1 MMLSELLRGVVLIV
15 VSILLAVATLGL
27 WFSNMETSPVISWL
41 VFVVGFAISAVSAIA
56 GIWGILATFKDKE
69 EG

>member
-27 WFSNMETSPVISWL
+27 WFGNMETSPVISWL
-41 VFVVGFAISAVSAIA
+41 VFVVGFSVSAVSAIA

>member
-27 WFSNMETSPVISWL
+27 WFGNMETNPVISWL
-41 VFVVGFAISAVSAIA
+41 VFVVGFAFSAVSAIA